1 MFFRHTVGMEWVRH
15 FQHPCF
21 DVEVYGL
28 AAGGS
33 VRVRCS
39 RCTVNVRLR
48 AGQHGGERGL
58 ANDEQIIYDQRPVG
72 SVLFIPTGQSFSL
85 CSDGGGEYVTL
96 RIDHSFMRAILPFDL
111 PNPEMM
117 PPFHMPELEQLM
129 RRMASRICDVSPDE
143 MEPLARSAGVL
154 MGRHMA
160 SRHQKGEGTVFRS
173 RLPRVLAHI
182 EAHLADELPLDKLAA
197 MAGMSVSAFRRN
209 FALVTGMPPHK
220 FIMAARVRRAQV
232 LLMDESLPL
241 AVIAHEVGFGTQSR
255 FCTVFREVAG
265 VTPSEYRRRQAA

>member
-28 AAGGS
+28 AASGS

-48 AGQHGGERGL
+48 AGKHGGERGL
-58 ANDEQIIYDQRPVG
+58 AGDEQIIYDQRPVG

-117 PPFHMPELEQLM
+117 PPFLLPELESLM
-129 RRMASRICDVSPDE
+129 RRMASQICDTTPDA
-143 MEPLARSAGVL
+143 METLVRSAGVL
-154 MGRHMA
+154 LGRHMA
-160 SRHQKGEGTVFRS
+160 SGGGPDSLCRA
-173 RLPRVLAHI
+173 RLSRVLAYI
-182 EAHLADELPLDKLAA
+182 EAHLSEDMSLGELAA
-197 MAGMSVSAFRRN
+197 IAGMSVAAFRRH
-209 FALVTGMPPHK
+209 FGSVTGMPPHR
-220 FIMAARVRRAQV
+220 FIMAARVRRAQA
-232 LLMDESLPL
+232 LLLGTDMSLSQVAH
-241 AVIAHEVGFGTQSR
+241 AVGYATQSR
-255 FCTVFREVAG
+255 FCTVFRDVAG
-265 VTPSEYRRRQAA
+265 VTPGEYRRKQAA

>member
-1 MFFRHTVGMEWVRH
+1 M
-15 FQHPCF
+15 
-21 DVEVYGL
+21 
-28 AAGGS
+28 
-33 VRVRCS
+33 
-39 RCTVNVRLR
+39 
-48 AGQHGGERGL
+48 
-58 ANDEQIIYDQRPVG
+58 
-72 SVLFIPTGQSFSL
+72 
-85 CSDGGGEYVTL
+85 TL
-96 RIDHSFMRAILPFDL
+96 RIDYSFMRAILPFEL

-154 MGRHMA
+154 LGRHMA
-160 SRHQKGEGTVFRS
+160 SRHHKGEGTVFRS
-173 RLPRVLAHI
+173 RLPLVLAHI
-182 EAHLADELPLDKLAA
+182 EAHLADELPLDKLAV